1 MFENTVAY
9 RRVMKK
15 KALMDALEKA
25 KEENNEWKIRQLEGK
40 IACFDKKYYPKVF
53 WDGSRGT
60 YRKPKGV

>member
-1 MFENTVAY
+1 MFENTVTY

-40 IACFDKKYYPKVF
+40 IACFDRKYYPNVL
-53 WDGSRGT
+53 WDNSKGT
-60 YRKPKGV
+60 YRKPKEA

>member
-40 IACFDKKYYPKVF
+40 IACFDRKYYPNVL
-53 WDGSRGT
+53 WDSSKGT
-60 YRKPKGV
+60 HRKPKEA

>member
-25 KEENNEWKIRQLEGK
+25 KEENNEWKIRRLEGK
-40 IACFDKKYYPKVF
+40 IACFDRKYYPNVL
-53 WDGSRGT
+53 WDSSKGT
-60 YRKPKGV
+60 YRKPKEV

>member
-15 KALMDALEKA
+15 KTLMDALEKA

-40 IACFDKKYYPKVF
+40 IACFDRKYYPNVL
-53 WDGSRGT
+53 WDSSKGT
-60 YRKPKGV
+60 YRKPKEA

>member
-25 KEENNEWKIRQLEGK
+25 KGENNEWKIKQLEGK
-40 IACFDKKYYPKVF
+40 IACFDRKCYPNVL
-53 WDGSRGT
+53 WDGSKGT
-60 YRKPKGV
+60 YRKSKEA

>member
-40 IACFDKKYYPKVF
+40 IACFDRKYYPNVL
-53 WDGSRGT
+53 WDSSKGT
-60 YRKPKGV
+60 YRKPKET

>member
-15 KALMDALEKA
+15 KGLMDALEKA

-40 IACFDKKYYPKVF
+40 IACFDRKYYPNVL
-53 WDGSRGT
+53 WDSYNGT
-60 YRKPKGV
+60 YRKTKEA